1 MTAEKGNKV
10 YTIAEAE
17 KDNYRSRGYDIFEDG
32 KMIACG
38 KGKTVSYENY
48 LKLQKENEE
57 LKEKLSAAEEKTP
70 AAEEKTPAAEEKTP
84 AAEEKTP
91 ATRTK
96 K

>member
-10 YTIAEAE
+10 YTITEAE
-17 KDNYRSRGYDIFEDG
+17 KDNYRSQGYDIFEDG

-38 KGKTVSYENY
+38 KGKTVPYENY
-48 LKLQKENEE
+48 LQLQKENEE
-57 LKEKLSAAEEKTP
+57 LKEKLSASEEKTP
-70 AAEEKTPAAEEKTP
+70 ASEEKTPAS
-84 AAEEKTP
+84 EEKTP